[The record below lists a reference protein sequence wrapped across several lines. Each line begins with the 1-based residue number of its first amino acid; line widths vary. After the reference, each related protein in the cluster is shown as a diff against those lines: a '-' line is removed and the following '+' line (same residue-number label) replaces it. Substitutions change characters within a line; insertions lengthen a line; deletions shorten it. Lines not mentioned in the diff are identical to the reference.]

1 MKEESGG
8 MWFAEEPKV
17 KRIHESELSQVK
29 VARST
34 WGKGR
39 GRLHGLPTRR
49 LKAAGLRSS
58 REP

>member
-39 GRLHGLPTRR
+39 LHSLPTRR

>member
-1 MKEESGG
+1 MK
-8 MWFAEEPKV
+8 K
-17 KRIHESELSQVK
+17 IHESELGQVK

-34 WGKGR
+34 RRR
-39 GRLHGLPTRR
+39 GRRRLLSLPTRR